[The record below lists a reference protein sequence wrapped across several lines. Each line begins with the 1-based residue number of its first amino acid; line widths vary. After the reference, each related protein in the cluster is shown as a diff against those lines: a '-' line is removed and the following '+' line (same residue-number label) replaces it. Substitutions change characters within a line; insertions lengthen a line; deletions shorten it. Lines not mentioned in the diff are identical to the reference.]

1 MNLAHHKL
9 LNFSRVNINKM
20 NPNPPEMIYSSG
32 RPLTSRTRK
41 KLEQMDEDE
50 NLALVLALEED
61 EKIAQK

>member
-1 MNLAHHKL
+1 
-9 LNFSRVNINKM
+9 M

-50 NLALVLALEED
+50 NLALVLAMEED